1 MTDSR
6 PKGKGMA
13 TTDFPPLGS
22 GMRSGPRRQEVVAGI
37 KEYILRNQLK
47 PGDLL
52 PTEAELCEAVG
63 ASRSSVREAVK
74 TLSALDI
81 VEVRHGHG
89 TYVGGMSLAALVESL
104 AFRGLL
110 SGEADHHVLEQVV
123 EVRQT
128 LEQGLS
134 AQITAGLDD
143 DQLEALRGLAS
154 EMTEAASRGEDFLE
168 LDRTFHLTLMQPL
181 ANDLIEQLTGAFWEV
196 QAIVAPS
203 LGQSPPDLKETAR
216 LHVAI
221 VDAAETRDTTAFQ
234 AAVAA
239 HYAPVRGLIQ
249 VAKAARAS

>member
-1 MTDSR
+1 MAKTDTPQLR
-6 PKGKGMA
+6 VA
-13 TTDFPPLGS
+13 V
-22 GMRSGPRRQEVVAGI
+22 RSGPRRQEVVAGI

-128 LEQGLS
+128 LEQGLA
-134 AQITAGLDD
+134 AQITGGLDA
-143 DQLEALRGLAS
+143 DQLEALRALTS
-154 EMTEAASRGEDFLE
+154 EMTDAAARGDDFLE
-168 LDRTFHLTLMQPL
+168 LDREFHLTLMQPL

-221 VDAAETRDTTAFQ
+221 VDAAEARDTEALQ

-239 HYAPVRGLIQ
+239 HYEPVRNLIRA
-249 VAKAARAS
+249 AKAARAS

>member
-1 MTDSR
+1 MTKIDGS
-6 PKGKGMA
+6 
-13 TTDFPPLGS
+13 PLRHGA
-22 GMRSGPRRQEVVAGI
+22 RSGPRRQEVVAGI

-110 SGEADHHVLEQVV
+110 SGEADHRVLEQVV

-128 LEQGLS
+128 LEQGLAS
-134 AQITAGLDD
+134 QIVTGLDHEH
-143 DQLEALRGLAS
+143 LETLRRLATG
-154 EMTEAASRGEDFLE
+154 MTAAAARGEDFLE
-168 LDRTFHLTLMQPL
+168 LDRQFHLLLMEPL
-181 ANDLIEQLTGAFWEV
+181 GNDLIEQLTGAFWEV
-196 QAIVAPS
+196 QAIVAPTLENS
-203 LGQSPPDLKETAR
+203 AAMLRTTAV
-216 LHVAI
+216 LHSAI
-221 VDAAETRDTTAFQ
+221 VDAAEARDVAALQ

-239 HYAPVRGLIQ
+239 HYDPVRDLIQ
-249 VAKAARAS
+249 TAKATRAS

>member
-1 MTDSR
+1 MAKTD
-6 PKGKGMA
+6 
-13 TTDFPPLGS
+13 TPPL
-22 GMRSGPRRQEVVAGI
+22 RSVVRTGPRRQEVVAGI

-128 LEQGLS
+128 IEQGLA
-134 AQITAGLDD
+134 AQIIGGLDS
-143 DQLEALRGLAS
+143 DQLEALRSLTTG
-154 EMTEAASRGEDFLE
+154 MTDAAARGDAFLE
-168 LDRTFHLTLMQPL
+168 LDRQFHLTLMRPL

-203 LGQSPPDLKETAR
+203 LGQRAPDLEETAR

-221 VDAAETRDTTAFQ
+221 LDAAETRDVAALQ
-234 AAVAA
+234 EAVAA
-239 HYAPVRGLIQ
+239 HYAPVRGLIRA
-249 VAKAARAS
+249 AKAARAS

>member
-1 MTDSR
+1 
-6 PKGKGMA
+6 MA
-13 TTDFPPLGS
+13 TIDASSLRGVA
-22 GMRSGPRRQEVVAGI
+22 RSGPRRQEVIAGI

-89 TYVGGMSLAALVESL
+89 TYVGGMSLTALVESL

-128 LEQGLS
+128 LEHGLA
-134 AQITAGLDD
+134 AQIVGGLDT
-143 DQLEALRGLAS
+143 DQLDALRALAND
-154 EMTEAASRGEDFLE
+154 MVAAAARDENYVE
-168 LDRTFHLTLMQPL
+168 LDRRFHLMLMEPL
-181 ANDLIEQLTGAFWEV
+181 ANDLIEQLTGAFWDV
-196 QAIVAPS
+196 QAIVAPT
-203 LGQSPPDLKETAR
+203 LGQSPPALRETAQ
-216 LHVAI
+216 LHIAI
-221 VDAAETRDTTAFQ
+221 VDAAETRDTAALQ
-234 AAVAA
+234 AAVVA
-239 HYAPVRGLIQ
+239 HYAPIRSLI
-249 VAKAARAS
+249 AARKQS